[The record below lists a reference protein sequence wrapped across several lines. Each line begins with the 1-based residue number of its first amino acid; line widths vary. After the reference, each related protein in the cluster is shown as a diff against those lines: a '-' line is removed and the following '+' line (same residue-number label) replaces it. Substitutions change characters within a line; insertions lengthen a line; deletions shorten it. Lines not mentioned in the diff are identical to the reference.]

1 MNSRLCP
8 CGRKSWR
15 LRSVLFL
22 FNLQA
27 LLLQQLKMC
36 ASALVVGV
44 SAMVLVRVI
53 GDVASA
59 LVSLSAIVLVGAGVV
74 ALALVL
80 ALGGAPAFALGG
92 ACGGLADDRFAR
104 IVDPKTQWQ
113 YFIWRLFPL
122 DRLDTDFTQ
131 SLSVRQVRGWRGF
144 PRWNLAGLYH
154 TLKQAT
160 LTNRG

>member
-1 MNSRLCP
+1 M
-8 CGRKSWR
+8 
-15 LRSVLFL
+15 LFL

-80 ALGGAPAFALGG
+80 ALGGAR
-92 ACGGLADDRFAR
+92 GGLADDGCAR
-104 IVDPKTQWQ
+104 IVDPKNQWQ
-113 YFIWRLFPL
+113 ASMRRLCPL
-122 DRLDTDFTQ
+122 DRLDTGFTP

-154 TLKQAT
+154 TLKQAP

>member
-1 MNSRLCP
+1 M
-8 CGRKSWR
+8 
-15 LRSVLFL
+15 LFL

-92 ACGGLADDRFAR
+92 ACRGLADDRFAR
-104 IVDPKTQWQ
+104 TVDPKTQ
-113 YFIWRLFPL
+113 R
-122 DRLDTDFTQ
+122 
-131 SLSVRQVRGWRGF
+131 
-144 PRWNLAGLYH
+144 
-154 TLKQAT
+154 
-160 LTNRG
+160 